1 MKQATEPGF
10 YWDPK
15 ANQEVEIRAGQVRPD
30 GHQDV
35 LRCPTIFRDV
45 DIEEPAPAKPAA
57 KPAAAPSKSV
67 KG

>member
-1 MKQATEPGF
+1 MKQAVEPGF

-15 ANQEVEIRAGQVRPD
+15 AKAEVEIRAGQVRPD
-30 GHQDV
+30 NHQDV

-57 KPAAAPSKSV
+57 PSKGA